1 MMLEIKNLHARLAD
15 GREILK
21 GVDLSVGDGEVHAI
35 MGPNGSGKS
44 TLAAVLAGRDGYEVT
59 EGSVT
64 YRGRDLFAMAADER
78 AREGV
83 FLAFQYPVEIP
94 GVNNMY
100 FLRAALNAQRRHRGE
115 PELDAGQFLRVVRQ
129 KLKLLDIADDLLQR
143 AVNVGFSGGEK
154 KRNEVFQMAVLE
166 PRLAILDET
175 DSGLDIDALKVV
187 ARGVNQQ
194 RAPDRAIVMI
204 THYQRLLGYVE
215 PDRVHVLQD
224 GRIVQSGDKDLAV
237 ELERRGYGAL
247 GDAA

>member
-1 MMLEIKNLHARLAD
+1 MLEIKNLNARLAD

-21 GVDLSVGDGEVHAI
+21 GVDLAVGDGEVHAI

-64 YRGRDLFAMAADER
+64 YHGRDLFAMAADER

-175 DSGLDIDALKVV
+175 DSGLDIDALKMV

-204 THYQRLLGYVE
+204 THYQRLLDYVE
-215 PDRVHVLQD
+215 PDRVHVLQG
-224 GRIVQSGDKDLAV
+224 GRIVQSGGKSLAL
-237 ELERRGYGAL
+237 ELERRGYGVVE
-247 GDAA
+247 AAA